1 MRAAAFSDEFHD
13 KLGERI
19 AQELVDLFN
28 DMDANLR
35 SDLRELNGINFDRFD
50 DRLHQRLA
58 ESDARWQT
66 ALAERDTRWE
76 RERAARDARFETR
89 LAEMDAKWETRLA
102 EMDAKWETRLAAMDA
117 KWEIRFSR
125 MEARM
130 ADLRAELIKWMFI
143 FWAGSTFTTLGAA
156 IAILRLR

>member
-1 MRAAAFSDEFHD
+1 MRVAAFSDEFHE
-13 KLGERI
+13 KLGDRI

-28 DMDANLR
+28 NMDTNLR

-76 RERAARDARFETR
+76 RERAARDARLETR
-89 LAEMDAKWETRLA
+89 LAEMDAKWE
-102 EMDAKWETRLAAMDA
+102 
-117 KWEIRFSR
+117 IRFSQ
-125 MEARM
+125 MEVRVAE
-130 ADLRAELIKWMFI
+130 LRAELIKWMFI

-156 IAILRLR
+156 IAILRFG

>member
-1 MRAAAFSDEFHD
+1 MRVAAFSDEFHE
-13 KLGERI
+13 KLGDRI

-28 DMDANLR
+28 NMDANLR

-66 ALAERDTRWE
+66 ALVERDTRWE
-76 RERAARDARFETR
+76 RERAARDARLETR
-89 LAEMDAKWETRLA
+89 LAEMDAKWE
-102 EMDAKWETRLAAMDA
+102 
-117 KWEIRFSR
+117 IRFSQMEVR
-125 MEARM
+125 MVE
-130 ADLRAELIKWMFI
+130 LRAELIKWMFI

-156 IAILRLR
+156 IAILRFG

>member
-1 MRAAAFSDEFHD
+1 MRVAAFSDEFHD

-28 DMDANLR
+28 NMDANLR
-35 SDLRELNGINFDRFD
+35 SDLRELNGINFARFD

-58 ESDARWQT
+58 ESDAH
-66 ALAERDTRWE
+66 LV
-76 RERAARDARFETR
+76 TR

-102 EMDAKWETRLAAMDA
+102 KMNAKWEARLAEMDAKWETR
-117 KWEIRFSR
+117 FSQ
-125 MEARM
+125 METRM
-130 ADLRAELIKWMFI
+130 AELRADLIKWMFI

-156 IAILRLR
+156 IAILRFG